1 MNFLYPS
8 FLWALGVLSVPIII
22 HLFNF
27 RRTTRI
33 YFSNNRFLKQVK
45 EATTAKRRLKHYL
58 ILASR
63 LLFLFFLVITFCQ
76 PIIPAKNQLTND
88 HAIVLYLDNSQSM
101 SAQMEDKVRGL
112 DAGIAFVKNIVSL
125 FPPDTRYKLITND
138 FAPFSNS
145 FKTKSEILDLLTQ
158 VRLSPVSRTMQEV
171 TDRIR
176 QQGAAHE
183 REVFWIS
190 DFQKS
195 TLGAIPTTL
204 DSATQWHLVPIR
216 FASLSNIFI
225 DSAYLENPFAASGE
239 KNVLRVKVRNDGKR
253 DVDQLSLKLTINN
266 IQSGA
271 ATLDVPQGGVAE
283 TTFDLAT
290 GLTGLNKA
298 QITFN
303 DFPVSFDNEFFFALN
318 FTDKIKVVEIKKDN
332 EPTPVEKVYGN
343 KLVFSY
349 HGFAVSN
356 FNYNEL
362 AQADLVVVNGLNT
375 VDPSLTNALS
385 DYINKGGT
393 LLLVPGTQPD
403 VNNLKNLAQV
413 AGLNAAPKGELA
425 DLDRPDFSNPFFENV
440 FEEKSISLA
449 MPKASRVLDWG
460 NDRAAILRF
469 KNDLPFL
476 SLFNRGGKI
485 YILASA
491 LDRDFT
497 DFHQHALFVPVMYRI
512 AASARR
518 NETKHYY
525 TLRENLITLRL
536 DSIKNDEP
544 LKLVGKEEVIP
555 GQRKV
560 GDRVFM
566 EVPKFSIEQGFYKI
580 ASQRDTIGLLA
591 FNLDKEESLMDQ
603 YPGEEIKT
611 RVGGGDNISIF
622 TASTSDTFSN
632 EIKERYLGTPLWKYA
647 LLLAL
652 LFIIT
657 EVLLIRFLK

>member
-145 FKTKSEILDLLTQ
+145 FKTKSEILDLLAQ

-195 TLGAIPTTL
+195 TLGTIPTTL
-204 DSATQWHLVPIR
+204 DSSTQWHLVPIR
-216 FASLSNIFI
+216 FAPLSNIFI

-271 ATLDVPQGGVAE
+271 GTLDVPQGGVAE

-298 QITFN
+298 RITFN
-303 DFPVSFDNEFFFALN
+303 DFPVSFDNEFLFALN

-332 EPTPVEKVYGN
+332 ETTPVEKV
-343 KLVFSY
+343 
-349 HGFAVSN
+349 
-356 FNYNEL
+356 
-362 AQADLVVVNGLNT
+362 
-375 VDPSLTNALS
+375 
-385 DYINKGGT
+385 
-393 LLLVPGTQPD
+393 
-403 VNNLKNLAQV
+403 
-413 AGLNAAPKGELA
+413 
-425 DLDRPDFSNPFFENV
+425 
-440 FEEKSISLA
+440 
-449 MPKASRVLDWG
+449 
-460 NDRAAILRF
+460 
-469 KNDLPFL
+469 
-476 SLFNRGGKI
+476 
-485 YILASA
+485 
-491 LDRDFT
+491 
-497 DFHQHALFVPVMYRI
+497 
-512 AASARR
+512 
-518 NETKHYY
+518 
-525 TLRENLITLRL
+525 
-536 DSIKNDEP
+536 
-544 LKLVGKEEVIP
+544 
-555 GQRKV
+555 
-560 GDRVFM
+560 
-566 EVPKFSIEQGFYKI
+566 
-580 ASQRDTIGLLA
+580 
-591 FNLDKEESLMDQ
+591 
-603 YPGEEIKT
+603 
-611 RVGGGDNISIF
+611 
-622 TASTSDTFSN
+622 
-632 EIKERYLGTPLWKYA
+632 
-647 LLLAL
+647 
-652 LFIIT
+652 
-657 EVLLIRFLK
+657 